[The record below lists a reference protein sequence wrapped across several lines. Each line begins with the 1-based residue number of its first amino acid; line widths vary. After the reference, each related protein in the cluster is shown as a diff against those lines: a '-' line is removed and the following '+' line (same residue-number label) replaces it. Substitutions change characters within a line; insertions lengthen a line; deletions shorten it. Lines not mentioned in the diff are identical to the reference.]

1 MPLPPLVE
9 PIARLSA
16 AETARTAQL
25 RRGPQLTELDQR
37 RVGNARVLVLGAGGL
52 GAAALRQLAA
62 SGVGTIGI
70 LDSDAVEPRTPRHGI
85 EPATT
90 DAVTAEVERAA
101 EALAMIAPE
110 ATVIQHTERLTPGT
124 APALIGGYDVVLDAT
139 DHVPAR
145 FLAADT
151 CAALG
156 TPLVWASVARFDGE
170 LSVFWPNP
178 PAGSGVAGSAA
189 RDLVRPLDGA
199 HEPHFA
205 EESVLGALRGQ
216 LGSLMAAEAI
226 KLIAGI
232 GEPLIGRVLVIDA
245 LSGRF
250 SERPLPG
257 AAASPADPAT
267 S

>member
-9 PIARLSA
+9 PVARLSA
-16 AETARTAQL
+16 AESARTAQL
-25 RRGPQLTELDQR
+25 RRGPQLADLDQR
-37 RVGNARVLVLGAGGL
+37 RVANARVLVLGAGGL

-70 LDSDAVEPRTPRHGI
+70 LDSDAVEPRTPRHGL

-90 DAVTAEVERAA
+90 DAVTPDVERAA
-101 EALAMIAPE
+101 EAIAMIAPE
-110 ATVIQHTERLTPGT
+110 ATVIQHTGRLTADT
-124 APALIGGYDVVLDAT
+124 ASALIGGYDVVLDAT

-156 TPLVWASVARFDGE
+156 KPLVWASVARFDAE
-170 LSVFWPNP
+170 LSVFWAAP
-178 PAGSGVAGSAA
+178 PAGSGVTDAGA
-189 RDLVRPLDGA
+189 RGLIRPPEAG
-199 HEPHFA
+199 EPNFA

-250 SERPLPG
+250 SERPLPA
-257 AAASPADPAT
+257 AAASTADPAT